1 MGNLLFGL
9 SYCDYSNDSVPEP
22 TPNFPPFSSL
32 HLPGT
37 AEMGTS
43 GLPSS
48 VWFLPVLLP
57 FMSSRELGCVSPSTE
72 GRKSAL
78 SLEGHPATRRVGV
91 FVAAL
96 GLAMREELPL

>member
-1 MGNLLFGL
+1 MFGL
-9 SYCDYSNDSVPEP
+9 SYCDYFNESVPEP
-22 TPNFPPFSSL
+22 TPNSSPFSSL

-43 GLPSS
+43 DLPFS

-57 FMSSRELGCVSPSTE
+57 LRNSRELGCVSPSTE
-72 GRKSAL
+72 GRTSAL

-96 GLAMREELPL
+96 GLAIREELPL